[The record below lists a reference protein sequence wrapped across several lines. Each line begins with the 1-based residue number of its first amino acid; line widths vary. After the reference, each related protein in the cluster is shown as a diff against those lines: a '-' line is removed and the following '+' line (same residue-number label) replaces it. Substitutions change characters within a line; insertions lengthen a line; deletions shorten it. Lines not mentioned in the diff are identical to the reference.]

1 MNIFTATANLGRDAE
16 VRHTATGTAIAS
28 FPIAISSGYGDNK
41 KTTWVRCSL
50 FGKRAEGGLIQYL
63 KKGTQVAVSG
73 EISLNEYERDGQQRS
88 SLELRVNE
96 IDLIGGRQSEPVN
109 NTPQPASSSAG
120 PDYGGD
126 SDYYDDDR
134 IPF

>member
-1 MNIFTATANLGRDAE
+1 MNVFTATANLGRDAE
-16 VRHTATGTAIAS
+16 VRHTASGTAIAS

-73 EISLNEYERDGQQRS
+73 EISLNEYTTQNGEQRS
-88 SLELRVNE
+88 NLELNVSE
-96 IDLIGGRQSEPVN
+96 IDLIGGTNGNAKPAQPVN
-109 NTPQPASSSAG
+109 NKPAAPAYAG
-120 PDYGGD
+120 
-126 SDYYDDDR
+126 SDFDDLEP
-134 IPF
+134 PF